1 MKKMNKSICFIT
13 GALGNAGG
21 QERALTNLT
30 NEFAKKGHQ
39 ITIICLF
46 KSEIFFEIHPTINV
60 IMPKYDR
67 APNYDHIV
75 TNKSNRY
82 SNKYIHALKLIPY
95 IRKNIIK
102 TNPHTVV
109 SFGDWYNSYVILAT
123 RFLKK
128 PVFIT
133 NRMGPNMNFGVFM
146 EFLNN
151 LFYRLATAMIV
162 QTKRAKAIMQN
173 KYSINDIR
181 IVPNGIKKMDIVSRK
196 HEKNIITVGRLNKE
210 KGHAVLIEAF
220 SKLKNKNWT
229 LDIVG
234 HGPERVALEKQV
246 SNLRIKDRVCFHG
259 HKKDFKDLLGAASIF
274 VLPSFY
280 EGFPNALIEAM
291 SVPLACV
298 SSDCVAGPREIINHG
313 ENGFLFETGNSDEL
327 SVILDELIANPSK
340 LAVLEKNASTVIE
353 NYNFEN
359 VACQFLNE
367 ILN

>member
-1 MKKMNKSICFIT
+1 MNKSICFIT

-46 KSEIFFEIHPTINV
+46 KSEIFFEIHPAINV
-60 IMPKYDR
+60 IMPKYGRD
-67 APNYDHIV
+67 PNYDPIK

-95 IRKNIIK
+95 IRKNIIR
-102 TNPHTVV
+102 TNPDTVI

-123 RFLKK
+123 RFLRK

-133 NRMGPNMNFGVFM
+133 NRMGPNINYGVLM
-146 EFLNN
+146 EFFNK

-173 KYSINDIR
+173 KYKINDIR
-181 IVPNGIKKMDIVSRK
+181 IVPNGIKKMDIVNRK
-196 HEKNIITVGRLNKE
+196 HEKIIITVGRLHKE

-220 SKLKNKNWT
+220 SKLKNKDWT

-246 SNLRIKDRVCFHG
+246 LNLRIKDRVCFHG
-259 HKKDFKDLLGAASIF
+259 HKKDFKDLLAAASIF

-291 SVPLACV
+291 SVPLTCV

-313 ENGFLFETGNSDEL
+313 ENGFLFETGNVDSL
-327 SVILDELIANPSK
+327 TLILDELMNDPSK
-340 LAVLEKNASTVIE
+340 LSLYEKNAFNIID

-367 ILN
+367 ILK